1 MAAQPPPYSPRD
13 AARAQQYYRRSL
25 RRPSLVGPL
34 VLIIVGVIALLVET
48 NNLNVFHLWDWYMRW
63 WPLLLIGVGLLSL
76 AEWWF
81 DGQRS
86 RTDRRFYRSSHGGM
100 IALILCLALFGY
112 LGGST
117 GYGFHGIH
125 IFGRGSEDADF
136 FAHLMGQEHDD
147 NRNLNEPIPPGAQ
160 VEIQVPHGD
169 VSITASGDDQIHVQ
183 AHLVVY
189 AANNRA
195 ARRNLD
201 ALAPRLTVNGNSV
214 TLRASDRNDG
224 RADLT
229 IEIPKGAVAS
239 VSAGHGD
246 VTLEGLAGAANVSAG
261 RGDVKADNLGGPLQ
275 VQMAKGDFSAHSI
288 AGDLT
293 LKGRMD
299 DVSVSDV
306 QGATVLEGDFF
317 GDTNVAHIT
326 TSVHFHSSRTDVQLV
341 RLPGNLSI
349 DSGDLQLNNA
359 VGPARIST
367 NAKDVGCTGIA
378 GELRVEDGDGDISVG
393 LVPPLG
399 ESQIHNRNGEINL
412 TLPKSAGFRL
422 QATAKNGNID
432 SKLDLPVNT
441 AGGGQSVSGQVGEG
455 GPSIVLAADHGD
467 IAIATTEAELLPP
480 TPPAPPIPPGP
491 PGSKTMRHLHSSKNA
506 GPVPDPV
513 IQ

>member
-34 VLIIVGVIALLVET
+34 VLISVGVIALLVET
-48 NNLNVFHLWDWYMRW
+48 NKLSVFHLWDWYLRW

-76 AEWWF
+76 GEWWF
-81 DGQRS
+81 DRQRS
-86 RTDRRFYRSSHGGM
+86 RTDWRLYRGSHGGM

-147 NRNLNEPIPPGAQ
+147 DRNLNEPIPPGAQ

-214 TLRASDRNDG
+214 ILRASDRNDG

-246 VTLEGLAGAANVSAG
+246 VTLEGLASAANVFAG

-293 LKGRMD
+293 IFTAEPMDTRPGPTIRRIAAECRTRMESPDDSKVQIRISAARVRGRMPEKYD
-299 DVSVSDV
+299 RISREALSRIAALRRIAAIITVRSVEHKMAAEPGSRAIMDSRAWV
-306 QGATVLEGDFF
+306 RSGPRPHFMAAVVVAEAEGD
-317 GDTNVAHIT
+317 
-326 TSVHFHSSRTDVQLV
+326 
-341 RLPGNLSI
+341 
-349 DSGDLQLNNA
+349 
-359 VGPARIST
+359 
-367 NAKDVGCTGIA
+367 
-378 GELRVEDGDGDISVG
+378 
-393 LVPPLG
+393 
-399 ESQIHNRNGEINL
+399 
-412 TLPKSAGFRL
+412 KS
-422 QATAKNGNID
+422 
-432 SKLDLPVNT
+432 
-441 AGGGQSVSGQVGEG
+441 
-455 GPSIVLAADHGD
+455 
-467 IAIATTEAELLPP
+467 
-480 TPPAPPIPPGP
+480 
-491 PGSKTMRHLHSSKNA
+491 
-506 GPVPDPV
+506 
-513 IQ
+513 

>member
-1 MAAQPPPYSPRD
+1 MAVQPPPYSPRD

-48 NNLNVFHLWDWYMRW
+48 NSLSVFHVWDWYMRW

-76 AEWWF
+76 GEWWLERR
-81 DGQRS
+81 RS
-86 RTDRRFYRSSHGGM
+86 LAERRLYRSSHGGM

-125 IFGRGSEDADF
+125 IFGRGSQDADF

-147 NRNLNEPIPPGAQ
+147 DRNLNEPIPAGAQ

-239 VSAGHGD
+239 VSAAHGD
-246 VTLEGLAGAANVSAG
+246 VTLEGLASAANVSAG

-275 VQMAKGDFSAHSI
+275 VQMSKGDFSAHSI
-288 AGDLT
+288 NGDLT

-306 QGATVLEGDFF
+306 QGAAVLEGDFF

-326 TSVHFHSSRTDVQLV
+326 STMHFHSSRTDVELV

-359 VGPARIST
+359 AGPARITT
-367 NAKDVGCTGIA
+367 NAKDVVVTGIA
-378 GELRVEDGDGDISVG
+378 GDLRVEDGDGDISVG

-412 TLPKSAGFRL
+412 TLPKGAGFRL

-432 SKLDLPVNT
+432 SKLGLPVSS
-441 AGGGQSVSGQVGEG
+441 AGEGESLSGQVGEG
-455 GPSIVLAADHGD
+455 GPSITLAADHGD
-467 IAIATTEAELLPP
+467 ITIATTEAEPLPP
-480 TPPAPPIPPGP
+480 MPPVPPEPPGAKP
-491 PGSKTMRHLHSSKNA
+491 MRHLRSSKIA
-506 GPVPDPV
+506 GPAPEPV